1 MNKFF
6 ETDFTMKINVK
17 KEQRLF
23 DGHYQISMCL
33 HTILKRLMGY

>member
-1 MNKFF
+1 MNKIF

-23 DGHYQISMCL
+23 DGHYQVE
-33 HTILKRLMGY
+33 KYKN

>member
-1 MNKFF
+1 
-6 ETDFTMKINVK
+6 MKINVK

-23 DGHYQISMCL
+23 DGRCQVEKQKISMCL